1 MSKLSKL
8 FGAKPNKEKETV
20 EPSLRP
26 EDVTLFVQSPVQSKS
41 AEEQG
46 DDFGLQFHLLTGE
59 VKSFASLPIMI
70 GRGEANEI
78 NLADDS
84 VSSMHARIYFD
95 ERVGSICIEDL
106 HSLNG
111 IFVNDM
117 PTSKNIL
124 RDGDKIRIGN
134 LEMTFKD
141 TGFIY
146 QGS

>member
-1 MSKLSKL
+1 
-8 FGAKPNKEKETV
+8 
-20 EPSLRP
+20 
-26 EDVTLFVQSPVQSKS
+26 
-41 AEEQG
+41 
-46 DDFGLQFHLLTGE
+46 
-59 VKSFASLPIMI
+59 MI